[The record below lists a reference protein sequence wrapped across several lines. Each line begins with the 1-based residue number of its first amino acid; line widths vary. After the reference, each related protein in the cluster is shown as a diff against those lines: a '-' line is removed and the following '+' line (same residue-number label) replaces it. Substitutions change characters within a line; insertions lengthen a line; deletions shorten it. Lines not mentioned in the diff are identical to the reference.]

1 MTCYNA
7 DSIRRKLEN
16 DLEEA
21 QILKTAW
28 ESVTYPTKK
37 DGTPFAVMSKNF
49 CGASYRPSAYAS
61 RDGENELVIYARSD
75 TGRCLSDSLACYAN
89 ADNLTDTQEIKLE
102 NLMPKTPGWKQLYR
116 YDLDDIK
123 TRVRQRVEYLAR
135 YCAEL
140 RGDLARLD
148 RAYST
153 YEAALANARTELH
166 AQLTGNGAHDTHAYY
181 QIINTADKTTRYM
194 R

>member
-1 MTCYNA
+1 MTCYGANN
-7 DSIRRKLEN
+7 IRKKLEN

-21 QILKTAW
+21 QILKSAW
-28 ESVTYPTKK
+28 GSVTYPAKK
-37 DGTPFAVMSKNF
+37 DGTPFALMSKNF
-49 CGASYRPSAYAS
+49 AGAIYRPAAYAS

-75 TGRCLSDSLACYAN
+75 TGRCYNDSLTCYAN
-89 ADNLTDTQEIKLE
+89 ADSLTDSQKSKPE
-102 NLMPKTPGWKQLYR
+102 NLMPKTAPWKQLYK

-123 TRVRQRVEYLAR
+123 TRVRQRIDYLDK

-148 RAYST
+148 STYST
-153 YEAALANARTELH
+153 YQAALAKARTELYT
-166 AQLTGNGAHDTHAYY
+166 QLTDNGTHDTHAYY
-181 QIINTADKTTRYM
+181 QIIDTADKTTRYM